1 MCLKFSYKKSI
12 IWCGVDSRYNRVG
25 TFLCIFLEMY
35 SSNSSK
41 GDWFEWYQTIRHAC
55 IKNKLPF
62 IGQHILDSRN
72 KYKNIIKS
80 HWHILIKIIQLIG
93 TPQIWVNIYPS
104 KIKTQE
110 TSLETEKMLCCMLWL
125 KILVS
130 DLCKTI

>member
-1 MCLKFSYKKSI
+1 MDRYRGASIELAPLAPCILVMYFSWNIHLQLVFFKLVERWSI
-12 IWCGVDSRYNRVG
+12 DLN
-25 TFLCIFLEMY
+25 
-35 SSNSSK
+35 
-41 GDWFEWYQTIRHAC
+41 DIRHAC

-80 HWHILIKIIQLIG
+80 HWHIHIKIIQLIG

-125 KILVS
+125 KILAS